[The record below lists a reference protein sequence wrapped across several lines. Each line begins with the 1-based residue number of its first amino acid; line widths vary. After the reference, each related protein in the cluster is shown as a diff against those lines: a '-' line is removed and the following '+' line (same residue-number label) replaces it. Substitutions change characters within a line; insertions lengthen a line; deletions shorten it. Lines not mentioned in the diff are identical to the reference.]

1 MAAVERIRHP
11 IGGVA
16 AFVVGDGVVA
26 CGAVVEG
33 VDIEI
38 VVLLHSGGQ
47 LEPRLIHDGLNGLV
61 ERCEGSHL
69 GVESLAVHY
78 SVELIVVGC
87 AFGESAESS
96 GETARGVGRSGYG
109 FGERVGGSAVTETH
123 LGGRVRSCGET
134 ARQGCPCRAD
144 LRSAFVIK
152 SYAFCWLF
160 TTGAPA
166 G

>member
-11 IGGVA
+11 IGGVEA
-16 AFVVGDGVVA
+16 LVVGDGVVA

-33 VDIEI
+33 VDIEV

-61 ERCEGSHL
+61 ERCEGSYL

-78 SVELIVVGC
+78 SVERIVVGC

-123 LGGRVRSCGET
+123 LGGGVGGCGEA